1 MKKNIYA
8 SSAVR
13 FLCSM
18 SFYFFFVDV
27 HVQMIKIYFF
37 LSTCQYNISRST
49 HTIPNTVLFM
59 THSIMKLANHFR
71 TLYLQS
77 CFIILMRYINETFN
91 SFGLDELLEQKKKY
105 NSTNELFISNQ

>member
-1 MKKNIYA
+1 MHRQQFGFCVVCH
-8 SSAVR
+8 ST
-13 FLCSM
+13 
-18 SFYFFFVDV
+18 FFFSRCPRADDYN
-27 HVQMIKIYFF
+27 IFF

-49 HTIPNTVLFM
+49 HTIPNTMLFM

-71 TLYLQS
+71 TQYLQS

-91 SFGLDELLEQKKKY
+91 SFELDELLEQKKKY